1 MKCVWISI
9 LFLAL
14 TSPAATVRVTGSIT
28 RAMAEASAGDTI
40 LIAGPANFNEHVVIE
55 KPLQLIGTNSPV
67 IDADGFGTPL
77 VIRAA
82 GVVVSGLTLRGGG
95 RDLGKTDSGVLI
107 DAPRARVQS
116 CRVEGGAFGIYLHGI
131 NGCAVV
137 DNTIL
142 GDTNLPPAQRGN
154 GIHLWNSKSNVITGN
169 FISGTRDGAYFSY
182 ADHNLIASN
191 HIEQTRFGIHY
202 MYSHENRLLGNTL
215 TENAVG
221 AALMFARNCEISGN
235 RAFANRRHGILLKQV
250 EHSVFTRNIVTGQNR
265 GFFIQQAVGNRFE
278 QNEISQNDIGL
289 YLSNQ
294 SEENIFCG
302 NAFVDNTEQVWQP
315 IDEFEKGQLASNH
328 FSDRGRGNFWS
339 DYTGVDA
346 NQDGIGDTPY
356 HQTDAFGYIVNRHPE
371 ARVFALSPATALLRK
386 GEELLPVLD
395 SQGVTDPAP
404 LMQPAAN
411 QNLVRVEVTKLT
423 LRSLRNA
430 DQNPATSAGH

>member
-1 MKCVWISI
+1 MDQRGGDDFRRGARCVRAHALHQHGCLHNPQRDRGNAPSCRGTAMKCVWISI

-154 GIHLWNSKSNVITGN
+154 
-169 FISGTRDGAYFSY
+169 
-182 ADHNLIASN
+182 
-191 HIEQTRFGIHY
+191 
-202 MYSHENRLLGNTL
+202 
-215 TENAVG
+215 
-221 AALMFARNCEISGN
+221 
-235 RAFANRRHGILLKQV
+235 
-250 EHSVFTRNIVTGQNR
+250 
-265 GFFIQQAVGNRFE
+265 
-278 QNEISQNDIGL
+278 
-289 YLSNQ
+289 
-294 SEENIFCG
+294 
-302 NAFVDNTEQVWQP
+302 
-315 IDEFEKGQLASNH
+315 
-328 FSDRGRGNFWS
+328 
-339 DYTGVDA
+339 
-346 NQDGIGDTPY
+346 
-356 HQTDAFGYIVNRHPE
+356 
-371 ARVFALSPATALLRK
+371 
-386 GEELLPVLD
+386 
-395 SQGVTDPAP
+395 
-404 LMQPAAN
+404 
-411 QNLVRVEVTKLT
+411 
-423 LRSLRNA
+423 
-430 DQNPATSAGH
+430 